1 MDQKVTPVLKD
12 LWDNRETKVIKEAKE
27 ILGSKAIGDLMVP
40 TVRVGKKVLQAL
52 RVTMEILGLR
62 DRKELKEKQDHRE
75 LKEQE
80 TSASVVMKRN
90 QELRFQLVLV
100 QMLM

>member
-40 TVRVGKKVLQAL
+40 TVQMGKKVLQAL
-52 RVTMEILGLR
+52 RVTKEILVLR
-62 DRKELKEKQDHRE
+62 DRKELKEKQDRRE

-80 TSASVVMKRN
+80 TSASVVIQRN
-90 QELRFQLVLV
+90 QELPFHLVLA
-100 QMLM
+100 QLLM